1 MAETIFW
8 FCTVASLALLLRA
21 VANHGPVMVLA
32 AIAVF
37 LIGAM
42 NAVSRTIEIVL
53 WLSVAAQA
61 LSVTALIRHSW
72 LAMWGAALGSFVFSI
87 LSMFSIG
94 AVVFALTCAQLGAVV
109 ALRLGP
115 SCSKVVVAMLLG
127 LAVWAAVVP
136 LQVAGIAWLG
146 GFGMYQ
152 AVGVVGILV
161 LLPFER
167 IVGLRTRR
175 G

>member
-1 MAETIFW
+1 M
-8 FCTVASLALLLRA
+8 
-21 VANHGPVMVLA
+21 
-32 AIAVF
+32 
-37 LIGAM
+37 
-42 NAVSRTIEIVL
+42 
-53 WLSVAAQA
+53 AAQA

-115 SCSKVVVAMLLG
+115 SCGKVVVAMLLG
-127 LAVWAAVVP
+127 LAVWTAAVP
-136 LQVAGIAWLG
+136 LHVAGIAWLG

-152 AVGVVGILV
+152 AVGVGGILFV

-167 IVGLRTRR
+167 NVGLRARR
-175 G
+175 A

>member
-1 MAETIFW
+1 M
-8 FCTVASLALLLRA
+8 
-21 VANHGPVMVLA
+21 
-32 AIAVF
+32 
-37 LIGAM
+37 
-42 NAVSRTIEIVL
+42 
-53 WLSVAAQA
+53 AAQA

-94 AVVFALTCAQLGAVV
+94 AFVFALTCVQLGAAV
-109 ALRLGP
+109 ALRLGL
-115 SCSKVVVAMLLG
+115 SWWRLAVAMLLG

-136 LQVAGIAWLG
+136 LQLAGFTWLG

-152 AVGVVGILV
+152 AVGVGGILFV

-167 IVGLRTRR
+167 NVGLRARR
-175 G
+175 A